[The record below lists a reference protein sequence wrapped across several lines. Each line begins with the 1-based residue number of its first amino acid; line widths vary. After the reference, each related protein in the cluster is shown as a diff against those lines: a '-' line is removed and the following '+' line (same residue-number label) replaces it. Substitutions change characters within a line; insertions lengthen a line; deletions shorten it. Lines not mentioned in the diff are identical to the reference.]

1 MGHPALKIGSL
12 PPIPAMG
19 ELRPNQARR
28 ELRKARMSSTLDR
41 LLAPG
46 IRLMQVARLPVKFAI
61 ISAAFMVPLCVAVY
75 GVVSYAQSNIE
86 FARQEQLGAAY
97 AASMNKFMASVSA
110 RRAGGGSATAAGA
123 DALDQ
128 ARALNASQGNALG
141 LDQELLRLQASWK
154 GENAEDIAAQALTLY
169 GLISDNS
176 KLTLDPD
183 LDSYYAM
190 AIVMDYA
197 PKLAETAA
205 RLDAMA
211 LEIKAAGVVSSDDD
225 VAIQFIA
232 ARASTYRD
240 SLALAIERATGAN
253 PSLQSKLDGRK
264 LEQAY
269 AEFKSH
275 ADTLRKGDVTAAQA
289 GIGGALSEETL
300 AVSTATAAVLNEL
313 LAIRIDGFE
322 QRRNVLLV
330 VTLIGLSL
338 AVYLITSFY
347 WSNLRGFE
355 ALMTRMRKLAQG
367 DLTTTY
373 PARGTDEIAQLL
385 NAFHG
390 SREQLQTLVLRI
402 REVTTE
408 IDTAGQQIASS
419 NDELAQ
425 REASQSSAV
434 RITAERAQHVQGNVQ
449 RNLDN
454 ALHGER
460 VSNDARGVASRGN
473 QAVGQVVQT
482 MQAITSSS
490 KKIGDIIGVI
500 DGIAFQTNLLAL
512 NAAVEAA
519 RAGEQGR
526 GFAVVASE
534 VRSLA
539 QRSATAAN
547 EIKKLI
553 GASLEDVQKGAA
565 LVNGAGDTMK
575 EILASVESVSR
586 IMQEIATASRT
597 QSDDIAQLHQSIDRI
612 DGDTQQN
619 AARVE
624 ETAAIA
630 QSLRSQVETLL
641 DAVGMFTLSKDDAHP
656 NAAAAPR
663 PVVAA
668 STESEEE
675 GLRSAA

>member
-1 MGHPALKIGSL
+1 
-12 PPIPAMG
+12 
-19 ELRPNQARR
+19 
-28 ELRKARMSSTLDR
+28 LDR

-46 IRLMQVARLPVKFAI
+46 IRLMQVARLPIKFAI
-61 ISAAFMVPLCVAVY
+61 ISTAFMVPLCVAVY
-75 GVVSYAQSNIE
+75 GVVSYSKSNIE
-86 FARQEQLGAAY
+86 FAQQEQLGSAFLPV
-97 AASMNKFMASVSA
+97 MNKFMASLAA
-110 RRAGGGSATAAGA
+110 RRAGRGGSATSTGA
-123 DALDQ
+123 EALDQ
-128 ARALNASQGNALG
+128 ARALNDAQDNALAI
-141 LDQELLRLQASWK
+141 DQELLRLQAGWK
-154 GENAEDIAAQALTLY
+154 GENVEDVAGQALTLY

-211 LEIKAAGVVSSDDD
+211 LKIKSAGVVSSDDD
-225 VAIQFIA
+225 VAIQFIV

-240 SLALAIERATGAN
+240 SLTLAIERATGAN
-253 PSLQSKLDGRK
+253 PPLKSKLDASK

-275 ADTLRKGDVTAAQA
+275 ADTLRKGDLTAAQA
-289 GIGGALSEETL
+289 GIGGALSEQTL
-300 AVSTATAAVLNEL
+300 SVSAAATAVLNEL

-322 QRRNVLLV
+322 HQRNVLLV
-330 VTLIGLSL
+330 ITLIGLSL
-338 AVYLITSFY
+338 AVYLISSFY

-355 ALMTRMRKLAQG
+355 ALATRMRKLAHG

-373 PARGTDEIAQLL
+373 PARGKDEIAQLL
-385 NAFHG
+385 NAFNG

-402 REVTTE
+402 REVTSE

-434 RITAERAQHVQGNVQ
+434 RMTAERAQHVQGNVQ

-482 MQAITSSS
+482 MQAISNSSR
-490 KKIGDIIGVI
+490 KIGDIIGVI
-500 DGIAFQTNLLAL
+500 DDIAFQTNLLAL

-534 VRSLA
+534 VRNLA

-575 EILASVESVSR
+575 EILASVESVSH

-597 QSDDIAQLHQSIDRI
+597 QSDDIAQLHRSIDRI

-641 DAVGMFTLSKDDAHP
+641 DAVGMFTLSSDDRP
-656 NAAAAPR
+656 SVAAAP
-663 PVVAA
+663 PPMVSL
-668 STESEEE
+668 STDAKEEDP
-675 GLRSAA
+675 LRSAA

>member
-1 MGHPALKIGSL
+1 
-12 PPIPAMG
+12 MG
-19 ELRPNQARR
+19 ELRPDQARR

-41 LLAPG
+41 LLSPG
-46 IRLMQVARLPVKFAI
+46 IRLMQVARLPIKFAI

-75 GVVSYAQSNIE
+75 GVVSYSRSNIE
-86 FARQEQLGAAY
+86 FAQQEQLGTAFLK
-97 AASMNKFMASVSA
+97 SMNKFMASLSA
-110 RRAGGGSATAAGA
+110 RRAGGGGSATTAGA

-128 ARALNASQGNALG
+128 AHALNESQANALAV
-141 LDQELLRLQASWK
+141 DQELRRLQSGWK
-154 GENAEDIAAQALTLY
+154 GEDLEAVAAQALTLY

-211 LEIKAAGVVSSDDD
+211 LKIKAAGAVSSDDD

-240 SLALAIERATGAN
+240 SLTLAIERATGAN
-253 PSLQSKLDGRK
+253 PSLHDKLDGSK
-264 LEQAY
+264 FEQTF

-275 ADTLRKGDVTAAQA
+275 ADTLRKGDLTAAQA
-289 GIGGALSEETL
+289 GIGGALSQDTL
-300 AVSTATAAVLNEL
+300 AVSSAATAVLDEL
-313 LAIRIDGFE
+313 LAIRINGFE
-322 QRRNVLLV
+322 QQRNVLLV
-330 VTLIGLSL
+330 ITWISLSL
-338 AVYLITSFY
+338 AVYLMTSFY
-347 WSNLRGFE
+347 WSNLRGFQ

-385 NAFHG
+385 NAFNG
-390 SREQLQTLVLRI
+390 SREQLQSLVLRI

-425 REASQSSAV
+425 RESSQSSAV
-434 RITAERAQHVQGNVQ
+434 RNTAERAQHVQGNVQ

-454 ALHGER
+454 ALNGER

-473 QAVGQVVQT
+473 QAVSQVVQT
-482 MQAITSSS
+482 MHAITSSS

-500 DGIAFQTNLLAL
+500 DDIAFQTNLLAL

-534 VRSLA
+534 VRNLA

-575 EILASVESVSR
+575 DILASVESVSH

-597 QSDDIAQLHQSIDRI
+597 QSADIAQLHQSIDRI

-641 DAVGMFTLSKDDAHP
+641 DAVDMFTLSSDVSRP
-656 NAAAAPR
+656 SVAAAPAA
-663 PVVAA
+663 PVVAPSA
-668 STESEEE
+668 ESSDEE
-675 GLRSAA
+675 LQSAA

>member
-1 MGHPALKIGSL
+1 
-12 PPIPAMG
+12 
-19 ELRPNQARR
+19 
-28 ELRKARMSSTLDR
+28 MSSTLDR

-75 GVVSYAQSNIE
+75 GVVGYSQSNIE
-86 FARQEQLGAAY
+86 FAQQEQLGSAY
-97 AASMNKFMASVSA
+97 LPSMNKFMASLSA
-110 RRAGGGSATAAGA
+110 RRAGSGSSATAAGA
-123 DALDQ
+123 SALDQ
-128 ARALNASQGNALG
+128 ARALNDSQDNALAI
-141 LDQELLRLQASWK
+141 DQPLLRLQASWK
-154 GENAEDIAAQALTLY
+154 GENVEDIAAQALTLY
-169 GLISDNS
+169 GLISDSS

-205 RLDAMA
+205 RLDAIA
-211 LEIKAAGVVSSDDD
+211 LKIKAAGVVSSDDD
-225 VAIQFIA
+225 VAVQFIV

-240 SLALAIERATGAN
+240 SLALAIQRATGAN
-253 PSLQSKLDGRK
+253 PSLRSKLDGRK

-275 ADTLRKGDVTAAQA
+275 ADRLRKGDPTAAQA
-289 GIGGALSEETL
+289 GLGSALSEATL
-300 AVSTATAAVLNEL
+300 AVSTAAAAVLDEL

-330 VTLIGLSL
+330 IALIGLSL
-338 AVYLITSFY
+338 AVYLISSFY

-385 NAFHG
+385 NAFNG

-402 REVTTE
+402 REVTSE

-434 RITAERAQHVQGNVQ
+434 RVTAERAQHVQGNVQ

-500 DGIAFQTNLLAL
+500 DDIAFQTNLLAL

-534 VRSLA
+534 VRNLA

-597 QSDDIAQLHQSIDRI
+597 QSDDIAQLHHSIDRI

-641 DAVGMFTLSKDDAHP
+641 DAVGMFTLSKDVARP
-656 NAAAAPR
+656 SIATAP
-663 PVVAA
+663 PPFVATR
-668 STESEEE
+668 TESEEE
-675 GLRSAA
+675 ESLRSAA

>member
-1 MGHPALKIGSL
+1 
-12 PPIPAMG
+12 
-19 ELRPNQARR
+19 
-28 ELRKARMSSTLDR
+28 MSSTLDR

-46 IRLMQVARLPVKFAI
+46 IRLMQVARLPIKFAI
-61 ISAAFMVPLCVAVY
+61 ISTAFIVPLCVAVY
-75 GVVSYAQSNIE
+75 GVVSYSKSNIE
-86 FARQEQLGAAY
+86 FARQEQLGSALLP
-97 AASMNKFMASVSA
+97 SMNQFMASLSA
-110 RRAGGGSATAAGA
+110 RRAGGGDSATTAGA
-123 DALDQ
+123 DALER
-128 ARALNASQGNALG
+128 ARTLNGSQDNALS

-154 GENAEDIAAQALTLY
+154 GENADDAASQALTMY

-205 RLDAMA
+205 RLDAIA
-211 LEIKAAGVVSSDDD
+211 LKIKAAGIVSSDDD

-240 SLALAIERATGAN
+240 SLALAIQRATAAN
-253 PSLQSKLDGRK
+253 PSLKSKLDGRQ

-269 AEFKSH
+269 EKFTSH

-289 GIGGALSEETL
+289 GVGAALSEETL
-300 AVSTATAAVLNEL
+300 AVSNATAVVLDEL
-313 LAIRIDGFE
+313 LAIRIEGFE

-330 VTLIGLSL
+330 ITLIGLSL
-338 AVYLITSFY
+338 AVYLISSFY

-385 NAFHG
+385 NAFNG
-390 SREQLQTLVLRI
+390 SREQLCNLVVRI
-402 REVTTE
+402 REVTSE
-408 IDTAGQQIASS
+408 IDTAGQQIANA

-482 MQAITSSS
+482 MHAISNSS

-500 DGIAFQTNLLAL
+500 DDIAFQTNLLAL

-534 VRSLA
+534 VRNLA

-597 QSDDIAQLHQSIDRI
+597 QSDDIAQLHHSIDRI

-624 ETAAIA
+624 QTAAVA

-641 DAVGMFTLSKDDAHP
+641 DAVGMFTLSDDVAQP
-656 NAAAAPR
+656 NIATAPSL
-663 PVVAA
+663 PV
-668 STESEEE
+668 STGDTGSSDDE
-675 GLRSAA
+675 LRSAA

>member
-1 MGHPALKIGSL
+1 
-12 PPIPAMG
+12 
-19 ELRPNQARR
+19 
-28 ELRKARMSSTLDR
+28 
-41 LLAPG
+41 
-46 IRLMQVARLPVKFAI
+46 MQVARLPIKFAI
-61 ISAAFMVPLCVAVY
+61 ISTAFMVPLCVAVY
-75 GVVSYAQSNIE
+75 GVVSYSKSNIE
-86 FARQEQLGAAY
+86 FAQQEQMGTAY
-97 AASMNKFMASVSA
+97 LASMNEFMAALSA
-110 RRAGGGSATAAGA
+110 RRAGGDAVAHGSE
-123 DALDQ
+123 ALDKARELNESQ
-128 ARALNASQGNALG
+128 GDVLAIEEELRALRSGWG
-141 LDQELLRLQASWK
+141 GS
-154 GENAEDIAAQALTLY
+154 DIDDVAAQALSLY

-211 LEIKAAGVVSSDDD
+211 LKIEAAGSVSGADD

-240 SLALAIERATGAN
+240 SLALAIQRATGAN
-253 PSLQSKLDGRK
+253 PLLIPKLDSGAF
-264 LEQAY
+264 EEAY
-269 AEFKSH
+269 AEFKEH
-275 ADTLRKGDVTAAQA
+275 AERLRRGEPNSARA
-289 GIGGALSEETL
+289 GIGGKLSEQTL
-300 AVSTATAAVLNEL
+300 AMSGAATVVLDEL
-313 LAIRIDGFE
+313 LAIRIEGFE
-322 QRRNVLLV
+322 QRRNLLLAI
-330 VTLIGLSL
+330 TFIGLSL

-347 WSNLRGFE
+347 VSNLRGFS

-367 DLTTTY
+367 DLTTNY
-373 PARGTDEIAQLL
+373 PARGTDEIAQLID
-385 NAFHG
+385 AFNI
-390 SREQLQTLVLRI
+390 SRSQLQSLVVRI
-402 REVTTE
+402 REVTGE
-408 IDTAGQQIASS
+408 IDSAGQQIANA

-434 RITAERAQHVQGNVQ
+434 RMTAERAQQVQGNVQ

-460 VSNDARGVASRGN
+460 VSDDARKVASRGN

-482 MQAITSSS
+482 MQAITGSSR
-490 KKIGDIIGVI
+490 KIGDIIGVI
-500 DGIAFQTNLLAL
+500 DDIAFQTNLLAL

-539 QRSATAAN
+539 QRSASAAN

-553 GASLEDVQKGAA
+553 SASLEDVEKGAA
-565 LVNGAGDTMK
+565 LVNGAGQTMQ
-575 EILASVESVSR
+575 EILSSVQSVSH
-586 IMQEIATASRT
+586 IMQEIAMASRT
-597 QSDDIAQLHQSIDRI
+597 QSDDIAQLHHAIDRI

-624 ETAAIA
+624 ETAAVA

-641 DAVGMFTLSKDDAHP
+641 DAVGMFTLSNDGARSSDP
-656 NAAAAPR
+656 SPR
-663 PVVAA
+663 
-668 STESEEE
+668 TEVPQAKTEEHF
-675 GLRSAA
+675 RSAA

>member
-1 MGHPALKIGSL
+1 
-12 PPIPAMG
+12 
-19 ELRPNQARR
+19 
-28 ELRKARMSSTLDR
+28 
-41 LLAPG
+41 
-46 IRLMQVARLPVKFAI
+46 MQVARLPIKFAI
-61 ISAAFMVPLCVAVY
+61 ISAAFIVPLCVALY
-75 GVVSYAQSNIE
+75 GVVSYSKSNIE
-86 FARQEQLGAAY
+86 FTQSEQLGIAYLEPMNQVMAAL
-97 AASMNKFMASVSA
+97 SA
-110 RRAGGGSATAAGA
+110 RRAGA
-123 DALDQ
+123 DATSPGTEALGK
-128 ARALNASQGNALG
+128 ARALNESQANTLAIDKELGALQNSWAG
-141 LDQELLRLQASWK
+141 GDLD
-154 GENAEDIAAQALTLY
+154 DIAAQALSLY

-211 LEIKAAGVVSSDDD
+211 LKIKAAGLVSSDDD

-240 SLALAIERATGAN
+240 SLALAIKRATGAN
-253 PSLQSKLDGRK
+253 ALLTRKLDNRE

-269 AEFKSH
+269 AEFREY
-275 ADTLRKGDVTAAQA
+275 AETLRKGDATAARIGA
-289 GIGGALSEETL
+289 GTKLSEATL
-300 AVSTATAAVLNEL
+300 SVSTATTAALDEL

-322 QRRNVLLV
+322 HRRNVLLAI
-330 VTLIGLSL
+330 TTSGLSL
-338 AVYLITSFY
+338 ALYLIVSFY
-347 WSNLRGFE
+347 FANVRGFQ
-355 ALMTRMRKLAQG
+355 ALMTRMRKLAEG
-367 DLTTTY
+367 DLTTSY
-373 PARGTDEIAQLL
+373 PARGTDEIAQLI
-385 NAFHG
+385 NAFNV
-390 SREQLQTLVLRI
+390 SRGQLQTLVHRI
-402 REVTTE
+402 REVTSE
-408 IDTAGQQIASS
+408 IDGAGQQIASA

-434 RITAERAQHVQGNVQ
+434 RLTAERAQQVQSNVQ

-473 QAVGQVVQT
+473 QAVGEVVQT
-482 MQAITSSS
+482 MQAITGSSR
-490 KKIGDIIGVI
+490 KIGDIIGVI
-500 DGIAFQTNLLAL
+500 DEIAFQTNLLAL

-534 VRSLA
+534 VRNLA

-553 GASLEDVQKGAA
+553 SASLEDVEKGAA
-565 LVNGAGDTMK
+565 LVNGAGQTMQ
-575 EILASVESVSR
+575 EILSSVQSVSH
-586 IMQEIATASRT
+586 IMQEIAMASRT
-597 QSDDIAQLHQSIDRI
+597 QSDDIAQLHQAIDRI

-624 ETAAIA
+624 ETAVVA
-630 QSLRSQVETLL
+630 QSLRSQVESLL
-641 DAVGMFTLSKDDAHP
+641 DAVGMFTLSSD
-656 NAAAAPR
+656 APR
-663 PVVAA
+663 PTVAA
-668 STESEEE
+668 PAEPPVVQETTDTEDADES
-675 GLRSAA
+675 LRPAA